1 LLIKSNIMEKD
12 TESPALLLLRGINV
26 GGNSRLPMETLKD
39 CLACQGAAHIQTY
52 LNSGNAVFTCRAP
65 NTDKFLSALAADLT
79 ARIGF
84 TPQMLLL
91 TRGELA
97 AALASNPF
105 PEACADGSNLHLGFL
120 ETIPAAPDLSK
131 LAGLQTSTEK
141 WRLIGK
147 VFYLYAPDGVGR
159 SKLAAGAEKALGVT
173 LTDRN
178 WRTARKLLEL
188 MEEIKA

>member
-1 LLIKSNIMEKD
+1 MEKD
-12 TESPALLLLRGINV
+12 TVSVVLLLLRGINV
-26 GGNSRLPMETLKD
+26 GGNTRLPMETLKD
-39 CLACQGAAHIQTY
+39 CLVSQGAANIQTY
-52 LNSGNAVFTCRAP
+52 LNSGNAVFTCR
-65 NTDKFLSALAADLT
+65 DLEKGKFLAALAADLT

-91 TRGELA
+91 TRGELS
-97 AALASNPF
+97 AALVNNPF

-120 ETIPAAPDLSK
+120 ETTPAAPDLSK
-131 LAGLQTSTEK
+131 LEALRSSTEK
-141 WRLIGK
+141 LRLIER

-178 WRTARKLLEL
+178 WRTASKLLEL

>member
-1 LLIKSNIMEKD
+1 MLIKSNNMEKD
-12 TESPALLLLRGINV
+12 AESPTLLLLRGINV

-39 CLACQGAAHIQTY
+39 CLASKGAANIHTY
-52 LNSGNAVFTCRAP
+52 LNSGNAVFTCQGLEKG
-65 NTDKFLSALAADLT
+65 NFLAALTDDLST
-79 ARIGF
+79 RCGF
-84 TPQMLLL
+84 SPQMLLL

-97 AALASNPF
+97 AALDNNPY

-120 ETIPAAPDLSK
+120 ETTPAAPDLSK
-131 LAGLQTSTEK
+131 LEALRSSTEK
-141 WRLIGK
+141 LRLIER

-178 WRTARKLLEL
+178 WRTASKLLEL